1 MIQFFNCFEVPA
13 DLGDEF
19 LRLWTQVN
27 AYMVT
32 KPGYVSHE
40 LHRSLRADARFRFL
54 NHGVWESAEHWNA
67 AHDAGFREMLSQ
79 PEWAPF
85 RSTPALYEVV
95 HSGSTGPTVDTAVT
109 A

>member
-1 MIQFFNCFEVPA
+1 MVQFFNCFEVPA
-13 DLGDEF
+13 DRADEF
-19 LRLWTQVN
+19 LRLWTEVN

-40 LHRSLRADARFRFL
+40 LHRSLRPDAHFQFL
-54 NHGVWESAEHWNA
+54 NHGVWESAQHWGA
-67 AHDAGFREMLSQ
+67 AHDAGFREMLSR

-95 HSGSTGPTVDTAVT
+95 HSGTAARNADTAVP